1 VYNFDKMMSDA
12 VKQILLHGNNK
23 VVFIMNYGSYA
34 NNTFHNGSDI
44 DLCIYYNGPLEER
57 QKFRLSMLSDLN
69 DIFDVQIFQ
78 DLPLYIRKDVLK
90 GKLLYSRDKSI
101 YDIAKNTIEDFD
113 DFKRGYYDAIGLE
126 KIT

>member
-1 VYNFDKMMSDA
+1 MSDA

>member
-1 VYNFDKMMSDA
+1 MYNFDKMMSDA